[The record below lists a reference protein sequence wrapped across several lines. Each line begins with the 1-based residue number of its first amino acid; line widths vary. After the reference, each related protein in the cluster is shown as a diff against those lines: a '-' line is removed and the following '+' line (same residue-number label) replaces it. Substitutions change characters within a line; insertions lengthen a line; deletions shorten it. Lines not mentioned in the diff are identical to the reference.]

1 MSVTLNRLAVQADLT
16 VSVSRHAPGDLQT
29 GVRRQVERIDGVTV
43 ESIDVAGLQPGLN
56 DLTVEAR
63 AELRVDQ
70 LADRTRE
77 AVADRLES
85 GFGVSPSTVR
95 LLGDGPPE

>member
-1 MSVTLNRLAVQADLT
+1 MSVTPNGLAVQADLS
-16 VSVSRHAPGDLQT
+16 VRVSRHAPGDLQT
-29 GVRRQVERIDGVTV
+29 GVRRQVERIDGVSV

-63 AELRVDQ
+63 AELCVDR

-77 AVADRLES
+77 AVVDRLES
-85 GFGVSPSTVR
+85 GFGVLPSTVR
-95 LLGDGPPE
+95 LVGDGPPE